1 MAIFGNQFKQ
11 VLRRLA
17 RTPLFTTI
25 TLLTLA
31 IGIGAN
37 TVVFSVVDG
46 VLLKPLNYPRS
57 EQLIGISHNAPAV
70 NLPELGMGAFM
81 YFTYR
86 EQNSTFQ
93 DIGCYRGDSLS
104 VTGVGQPEHVDGIDV
119 TDGILPILGVT
130 PILGRLFTR
139 QDGQPNAAKTVVL
152 SFGYWQRRFGGSKS
166 VIGRTMTIDGSARE
180 IIGVLPRDFQF
191 LDNYDAALY
200 LPIQFDRSKT
210 MLGNFNESGIARLKP
225 GVTLQ

>member
-1 MAIFGNQFKQ
+1 VAIFGDQFKQ

-46 VLLKPLNYPRS
+46 VLLKPLNYAHS
-57 EQLIGISHNAPAV
+57 EQLIGVSHSAPAV

-104 VTGVGQPEHVDGIDV
+104 LTGVGQPEHVDGMDV
-119 TDGILPILGVT
+119 TDGVLPILGVT
-130 PILGRLFTR
+130 PMLGRLFTR

-152 SFGYWQRRFGGSKS
+152 SYGYWQRRFAGSKS
-166 VIGRTMTIDGSARE
+166 EIGRTMTIDGSARE

-191 LDNYDAALY
+191 LDD
-200 LPIQFDRSKT
+200 
-210 MLGNFNESGIARLKP
+210 
-225 GVTLQ
+225 